1 MKTIKVSKKT
11 GVQAYTLD
19 EVLTKANKSKKF
31 QVEYNK
37 ELSRLNLA
45 KQVRDAR
52 IERKLTQKAVAD
64 KIGIPQSVVARIESG
79 THGVS
84 VDTLERIASVF
95 GKRIQLI

>member
-1 MKTIKVSKKT
+1 
-11 GVQAYTLD
+11 LE

-45 KQVRDAR
+45 KQIRDAR

-64 KIGIPQSVVARIESG
+64 KIGIP
-79 THGVS
+79 
-84 VDTLERIASVF
+84 
-95 GKRIQLI
+95 